1 MKRITKRI
9 YPMGESLTPFE
20 RQRRAEEHILTVYIH
35 AHMDEDNFDT
45 GRVST
50 CPDLVPD
57 PSGTFVPACA
67 YNVFYRM
74 KDERFWIEPED

>member
-1 MKRITKRI
+1 M
-9 YPMGESLTPFE
+9 
-20 RQRRAEEHILTVYIH
+20 RRARVAHYTNSRARGGAEEHILTVYIH

-57 PSGTFVPACA
+57 PQGTFVPACA

-74 KDERFWIEPED
+74 KDERFWIEQSEKNETS